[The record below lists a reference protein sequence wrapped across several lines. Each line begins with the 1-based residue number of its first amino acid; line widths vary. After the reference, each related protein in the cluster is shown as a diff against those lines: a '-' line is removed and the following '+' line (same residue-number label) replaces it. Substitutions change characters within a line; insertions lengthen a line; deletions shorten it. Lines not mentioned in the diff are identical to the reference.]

1 VVEEFHQRCPQKAGP
16 LENGFGGPQTKEG
29 DIVTVRSDT
38 KAFRAIQG
46 GEEGIVLQKDGDVG
60 RHGGCGAL
68 VVV

>member
-1 VVEEFHQRCPQKAGP
+1 M
-16 LENGFGGPQTKEG
+16 ENGFGGPQTKEG